1 MKNWIK
7 KLFSNKF
14 LSFVIWV
21 IITMIITSF
30 IGTLLTAAST
40 FLNLIGVV
48 LLLSWCYISAET
60 KMFLNLYEKNNY

>member
-14 LSFVIWV
+14 LSFVIWI
-21 IITMIITSF
+21 IITMIIMSF

-60 KMFLNLYEKNNY
+60 KMFLNLYEKDNY